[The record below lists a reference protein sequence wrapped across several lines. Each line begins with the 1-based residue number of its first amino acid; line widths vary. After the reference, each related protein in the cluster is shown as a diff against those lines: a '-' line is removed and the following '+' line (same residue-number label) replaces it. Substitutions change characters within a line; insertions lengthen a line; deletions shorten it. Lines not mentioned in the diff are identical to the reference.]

1 MTQKQAA
8 QYSPLEEK
16 WNIYT
21 HGVGFVL
28 SLIGLGFLCFREPTL
43 PAGKSITS
51 TYTIS
56 AIVFG
61 LSLCILYF
69 ASTLYHSATTPVRRL
84 RLQIFDHAAIY
95 VLIAGTYTPFT
106 LVTLQGETGTILFCI
121 AWGIALFGVIL
132 KIFFTGRFDILSTI
146 LYVAM
151 GWLIVFAYTPLIEN
165 LHPTGVQWLF
175 GGGIAYTVGAIL
187 YSIKKIPFN
196 HAIFHV
202 FVLIGSFCHYICIY
216 FYVN

>member
-1 MTQKQAA
+1 MKKQYKVAT
-8 QYSPLEEK
+8 YNPLEEK

-21 HGVGFVL
+21 HGFGFVMSLIGFVL
-28 SLIGLGFLCFREPTL
+28 LCFRESVT
-43 PAGKSITS
+43 T

-56 AIVFG
+56 ALVFG

-69 ASTLYHSATTPVRRL
+69 ASTIYHKATDPKQRS

-95 VLIAGTYTPFT
+95 ILIAGTYTPFT
-106 LVTLQGETGTILFCI
+106 LVTLQGETGLIIFCI
-121 AWGIALFGVIL
+121 TWGIAIFGVVL
-132 KIFFTGRFDILSTI
+132 KLFFTGRFDILSTI

-151 GWLIVFAYTPLIEN
+151 GWLIVFVYTPLVTH
-165 LHPTGVQWLF
+165 LHPIGVQWLF

-202 FVLIGSFCHYICIY
+202 FVLIGSFCHFMAVYL
-216 FYVN
+216 YV